1 MKICKI
7 LPDCGD
13 CIVPADYADYAMGG
27 YDTCEYCV
35 KDHREYEILG
45 ICAVG
50 FFRKPMAFLVNPSS
64 KDLMQVRADLI
75 YDIKNVE
82 ENYFDK
88 NEEE

>member
-13 CIVPADYADYAMGG
+13 CIVPADYVMDRH
-27 YDTCEYCV
+27 DVCEYCT
-35 KDHREYEILG
+35 KDLREYKILG
-45 ICAVG
+45 LYAVG
-50 FFRKPMAFLVNPSS
+50 FFRKPVAFLVNPSN
-64 KDLMQVRADLI
+64 KELMQVHVDLI